1 MVEMTSRERVL
12 EAIEHREPDRVPVDF
27 GNRNWSIVNARPY
40 GYKALCEYL
49 NISDYPEPK
58 IVYLLNIV
66 ANVDERILKKFNV
79 DIRNLGAGGLGM
91 ERLPDGT
98 LRDLDNHGIICKP
111 AGPYFSIPDTLAP
124 LRDAISERDIE
135 EYQFWSD
142 YTNPVYFEGKKEE
155 AKYLHEHTDYAI
167 STWVPNIFHRYAFV
181 RGFNNFMMDM
191 RINVG
196 FFRALASRILETSK
210 TFAKEFLG
218 RVGKHIDIVC
228 IGDDMGTQTQP
239 FMSIEDFRKYVK
251 PYWAELNREI
261 KKYTEAKIL
270 LHCCGSIYPLI
281 NDIIEVGFDVLN
293 PIQPLAYQM
302 EPERLKRDFGDRI
315 SFLGGIDIQRLLPFG
330 TPEEVR
336 EGVRRVIGILAPGG
350 GYILAPSHNIE
361 PETPP
366 ENIVAMYEAAK
377 EFGSYPIIGS

>member
-1 MVEMTSRERVL
+1 MVKMTSRERIL
-12 EAIEHREPDRVPVDF
+12 QAIEHREPDRVPVDF

-66 ANVDERILKKFNV
+66 VNVDERILKKFNV

-155 AKYLHEHTDYAI
+155 ARHLHEQTDYAI

-181 RGFNNFMMDM
+181 RGFNNFIMDM

-196 FFRALASRILETSK
+196 FFKALANRILEASQ
-210 TFAKEFLG
+210 TFAREFLG
-218 RVGKHIDIVC
+218 KVGKYIDIV
-228 IGDDMGTQTQP
+228 
-239 FMSIEDFRKYVK
+239 
-251 PYWAELNREI
+251 
-261 KKYTEAKIL
+261 
-270 LHCCGSIYPLI
+270 
-281 NDIIEVGFDVLN
+281 
-293 PIQPLAYQM
+293 
-302 EPERLKRDFGDRI
+302 
-315 SFLGGIDIQRLLPFG
+315 
-330 TPEEVR
+330 
-336 EGVRRVIGILAPGG
+336 
-350 GYILAPSHNIE
+350 
-361 PETPP
+361 
-366 ENIVAMYEAAK
+366 
-377 EFGSYPIIGS
+377 